1 VSAAALRLEG
11 VSLRRNG
18 RTVLED
24 VNLSLEPGETLA
36 LLGPNGSGKTT
47 LLRVILG
54 LVPPDTGRVR
64 IFDEPPARAR
74 GHVGYV
80 PQHARFDPD
89 FPIRVLDVVLM
100 GRLHA
105 RGLLRRFGPEDR
117 RIAREA
123 LALVEMTDCADRA
136 IGALSGGQLQRVLI
150 ARALAV
156 KPRLLLLD
164 EPMSSLDERIGV
176 SLWDLLG
183 ELAREMT
190 VVLVSHDIGAVSQHV
205 RSVACLNRRLF
216 MHPSRALTA
225 DLIESAYGPS
235 VSAIAHD
242 HGAHA
247 APSAKRKT
255 R

>member
-1 VSAAALRLEG
+1 VSRPALELSG

-18 RTVLED
+18 RPVLED
-24 VNLSLEPGETLA
+24 VELRLEPGETLA

-54 LVPPDTGRVR
+54 LVAPDTGRVR
-64 IFDEPPARAR
+64 IFGEPPARAR

-105 RGLLRRFGPEDR
+105 RGLLRRFDAEDR

-123 LALVEMTDCADRA
+123 LAMVEMSELAERA
-136 IGALSGGQLQRVLI
+136 IGTLSGGQLQRVLI

-225 DLIESAYGPS
+225 ELIESAYGPGLN
-235 VSAIAHD
+235 AIAHD

-247 APSAKRKT
+247 TPPAKPGSR
-255 R
+255 